1 MGTSVQRSL
10 THEELARLPEARQA
24 MAEVG
29 MSGSSTAFNF
39 FAAFDG
45 TNNDKD
51 NLKRSG
57 DPYQTNV
64 ANLETQAN
72 AATTSRFRS
81 EYYKGVG
88 TGGDQG
94 NIVNAAVNPSPAID
108 AAAES
113 AYIDFSRASAN
124 YLRTNPDATAADLS
138 ASVTGFSRGCA
149 TAVRFAQL
157 VNERGLVTADGTVV
171 APPGSVAVTGMALID
186 PVATGVEGSM
196 GIPPNVKGQVLVVE
210 GNDENRSHF
219 RPLYYGDD
227 PRVTTVQHPGNHV
240 GVGGGYDLNGTAAN
254 VLEGV
259 TGYFQN
265 RGVPLANVPPELRYD
280 PSERPNV
287 YTEGYATARN
297 GDVLSD
303 HEGKPQTVWPLDDLR
318 MGRIAVRPNMSD
330 THKQWLE
337 KAFEDIAPTLKAHG
351 LSDGQ
356 CALASLA
363 CVRAAAEHGHWGAPE
378 RFVVSTD
385 GAKMAAVFRDGRFT
399 ETSVDKA
406 LQTGTAEQLDRL
418 AQPERDGP
426 HRLAPSRE
434 AAQGPEPALV
444 R

>member
-1 MGTSVQRSL
+1 MGKSVQRAL
-10 THEELARLPEARQA
+10 TNEEVALMPEARQA

-29 MSGSSTAFNF
+29 KVGASTGFNY

-51 NLKRSG
+51 NLKLSG
-57 DPYQTNV
+57 DSLQTNV
-64 ANLETQAN
+64 ANLFDRAGQSDGFEPGY
-72 AATTSRFRS
+72 F
-81 EYYKGVG
+81 KGVG

-94 NIVNAAVNPSPAID
+94 NIVNAAVNPTPAID

-113 AYIDFSRASAN
+113 AYRDFSRASAD
-124 YLRTNPDATAADLS
+124 YLRVHRDATPADLS
-138 ASVTGFSRGCA
+138 ASVIGFSRGCPSG
-149 TAVRFAQL
+149 VRFAQL
-157 VNERGLVTADGTVV
+157 VNERGLVTADGTVI

-186 PVATGVEGSM
+186 PVATGVKGEM

-240 GVGGGYDLNGTAAN
+240 GVGGGYDRNGTAAN

-265 RGVPLANVPPELRYD
+265 RGVPLADVPPELRYD
-280 PSERPNV
+280 PSQRPNV

-303 HEGKPQTVWPLDDLR
+303 HAGKPQTAWPLDDPG
-318 MGRIAVRPNMSD
+318 MGRIAVRPHMSD
-330 THKQWLE
+330 AHKQWLE
-337 KAFEDIAPTLKAHG
+337 KAYEDIAPALKVRG

-356 CALASLA
+356 CARASLA
-363 CVRAAAEHGHWGAPE
+363 CVSAAAEHPHWGAPE
-378 RFVVSTD
+378 RFAVSKD
-385 GAKMAAVFRDGRFT
+385 GAQMAAVYKDGRFI
-399 ETSVDKA
+399 EIAVDKA
-406 LQTGTAEQLDRL
+406 LQTSASEQLDRL
-418 AQPERDGP
+418 AQPDHDVLQRMVPAGGV
-426 HRLAPSRE
+426 
-434 AAQGPEPALV
+434 AQLPEPALA